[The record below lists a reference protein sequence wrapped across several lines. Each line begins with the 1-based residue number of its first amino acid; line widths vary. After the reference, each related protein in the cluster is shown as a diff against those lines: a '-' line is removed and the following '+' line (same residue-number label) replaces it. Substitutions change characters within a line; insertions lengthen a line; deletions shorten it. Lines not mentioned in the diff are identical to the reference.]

1 MIKAF
6 EIVTNSYYLNDLNI
20 NDYNL
25 FTRSNNEF
33 RILSCLFIWVV
44 LSSGLVTIF
53 MNIRK
58 KEI

>member
-33 RILSCLFIWVV
+33 RILSC
-44 LSSGLVTIF
+44 
-53 MNIRK
+53 
-58 KEI
+58 